1 LVRGDRGGGEDATT
15 LWVRTGGG
23 RDCAM
28 QDINSRQ
35 LITFARIEQEL
46 KNANA

>member
-1 LVRGDRGGGEDATT
+1 LVRGDKGGGEEATT

-28 QDINSRQ
+28 QDINQFLS
-35 LITFARIEQEL
+35 INSFS
-46 KNANA
+46 KN

>member
-1 LVRGDRGGGEDATT
+1 LVRGDKGGGEEATA

-28 QDINSRQ
+28 QDINSCQ
-35 LITFARIEQEL
+35 LIPFERIE
-46 KNANA
+46 